1 MEHLEWVQE
10 DMDLDGAEDPI
21 MVDMVVDMVV
31 DMEEGLEVEDEIVA
45 GAKDGNP
52 EVVKGQ
58 AMSDVSNP
66 VHNAFLRVVKSSGR
80 NDWVLGLPYHLLER
94 HGGLEIAQLRNHK
107 DQRKIRK
114 ANGDQYILVMEEFP
128 AQLKCAKKLD
138 DAHRIDLLIRG
149 LVVESRLGDGLSMP
163 RAVFVACKVGG
174 LYASNSVMFAE
185 RALTGQETR
194 PES

>member
-1 MEHLEWVQE
+1 MHGFGI
-10 DMDLDGAEDPI
+10 DLTSTPLPERLPQPVTLRQLDIFGDVPN
-21 MVDMVVDMVV
+21 
-31 DMEEGLEVEDEIVA
+31 GLLVLYPDS
-45 GAKDGNP
+45 